1 MYFEIMII
9 IVDIVLNIYSYDSY
23 KIFFIDFN
31 EFLYRVLKVLLREV
45 II

>member
-9 IVDIVLNIYSYDSY
+9 IVDIVLNSYDSY
-23 KIFFIDFN
+23 EIFFIDFN